1 MTLKESSKRYYLD
14 QKKNCAISI
23 LLGANDYYG
32 LNLKE
37 NDYKLVAGFGGGIGC
52 GYICGSLAGS
62 IAVLGKMFSDRQD
75 FRTLCATF
83 VKLFEQELGSK
94 NCCDIMK
101 THVRTDTR
109 CFLAVEKCACLLE
122 KFISE
127 LK

>member
-1 MTLKESSKRYYLD
+1 MALIEACKHYYLD

-23 LLGANDYYG
+23 LLASNEHFG
-32 LNLKE
+32 LNLNE
-37 NDYKLVAGFGGGIGC
+37 EDYKLVAGFGGGIGC

-75 FRTLCATF
+75 FRQICAEF
-83 VKLFEQELGSK
+83 AKRFEQELGSK
-94 NCCDIMK
+94 NCSDIMK
-101 THVRTDTR
+101 THVRKDTR

-122 KFISE
+122 EFINE